1 MEFEPTIQ
9 LVDCPECGSLAA
21 AAIPGDQIMVV
32 VSPIPYLN
40 MGEEMGPL
48 EKEDV
53 QTCTC
58 SEGHTIYIYSR
69 RSGIITL

>member
-1 MEFEPTIQ
+1 MEYEPTIQ

-21 AAIPGDQIMVV
+21 AAIPGDQYMVV
-32 VSPIPYLN
+32 VSPIPILS
-40 MGEEMGPL
+40 MEEEMGPL

-69 RSGIITL
+69 HSGIITL

>member
-9 LVDCPECGSLAA
+9 LLDCPECGSLAA
-21 AAIPGDQIMVV
+21 AAIPSDQIMVI
-32 VSPIPYLN
+32 VSPIPHLS
-40 MGEEMGPL
+40 MEEDMGPL

-58 SEGHTIYIYSR
+58 SEGHKIYIYSR